1 MSAKNNSALNSYSD
15 YGYNSE
21 IEYADPHRLIQML
34 FEGALKRIAFAKGAM
49 QRHEIEEKGK
59 FIGQTIEIMGGLRA
73 SLDKD
78 KGGDIATNLDALYE
92 YIGRQLLSA
101 NLDNNEAIL
110 DEVSGL
116 LVDVKMAWDA
126 INVPEGAMET
136 AAPVTNQVVP
146 EVDEKPVV
154 PVNSRA
160 NKALK
165 AYSI

>member
-1 MSAKNNSALNSYSD
+1 
-15 YGYNSE
+15 
-21 IEYADPHRLIQML
+21 
-34 FEGALKRIAFAKGAM
+34 
-49 QRHEIEEKGK
+49 
-59 FIGQTIEIMGGLRA
+59 LRA

-126 INVPEGAMET
+126 INVPEGTMER

-146 EVDEKPVV
+146 EVVEKPVV